1 MDIAELALILVV
13 AAFSFWV
20 KGITGFGGPLL
31 AIPALAPFIG
41 VEQSVV
47 VISFSN
53 AVSNLMLLW
62 STRDA
67 GKRLKPL
74 LVRLLVAGSIATV
87 VGTILLTSLND
98 TFLSL
103 VLAGSVILY
112 IAMSLARPEF
122 TLTQDKGRY
131 LAVPAGVVGGLMH
144 GAVGNSGVVFGSFYH
159 SLKLARDEFV
169 FALSIT
175 FLGFGL
181 FQIVT
186 LVQLGSFNN
195 ELLIQAVITLVPV
208 VIATR
213 LGEVFGRRLDAA
225 IFGRL
230 VLGLLT
236 LAAMVLV
243 IGVLV

>member
-1 MDIAELALILVV
+1 MDLPQLTLILAV

-31 AIPALAPFIG
+31 AIPVLAPIIG

-47 VISFSN
+47 VISLSN
-53 AVSNLMLLW
+53 AVSNLMLFW
-62 STRDA
+62 SNRDA
-67 GKRLKPL
+67 GKGLRRLL
-74 LVRLLVAGSIATV
+74 GRLLVAGAVATV
-87 VGTILLTSLND
+87 VGTVLLTSLND
-98 TFLSL
+98 AFLSL

-122 TLTQDKGRY
+122 SLSPERGLS

-144 GAVGNSGVVFGSFYH
+144 GALGNSGVVFGSFYH
-159 SLKLARDEFV
+159 SLKMARDEFV
-169 FALSIT
+169 FALAIT

-181 FQIVT
+181 LQIVT
-186 LVQLGSFNN
+186 LVQLGSFSDDRTA
-195 ELLIQAVITLVPV
+195 QALITLVPV

-213 LGEVFGRRLDAA
+213 LGERFARRLDAA
-225 IFGRL
+225 VFGRI
-230 VLGLLT
+230 VLGLLA
-236 LAAMVLV
+236 LSAVALV